1 MLLNN
6 GRLSHWYLGIL
17 LSWIVCFLLFGIP
30 IFHLWLGFTIAKI
43 AIALCICCGVQLAIT
58 PWLYSSR
65 ATPQNPDGLVG
76 RRTAA
81 VFGWFSLTALLLFY
95 YIQRGWPSNPTAQ
108 HARIIM
114 FVALVVLLII
124 LGTLLRYNTRSIT
137 IVLRFFG
144 GNRRVSRG
152 PDDSVSN
159 KSNLIR

>member
-6 GRLSHWYLGIL
+6 DRLSHWCLGIFF
-17 LSWIVCFLLFGIP
+17 SWIVCFLLFGIP
-30 IFHLWLGFTIAKI
+30 IFHLWLGFSITKITIS
-43 AIALCICCGVQLAIT
+43 LGICCVVQLAIT

-65 ATPQNPDGLVG
+65 STPQNPDGLVG

-81 VFGWFSLTALLLFY
+81 VFVWFSLTALLLFY

-108 HARIIM
+108 QARIIM

-124 LGTLLRYNTRSIT
+124 LGVLLRYNTRSIT
-137 IVLRFFG
+137 TVLRLFG
-144 GNRRVSRG
+144 GKRRVSQG

-159 KSNLIR
+159 KAI